1 MSLGTRDRAEYFA
14 ATSAAEF
21 RSMVPSAIF
30 MSAFIERVH
39 ATPADPARLR
49 RATLDAFSSR
59 SPGALDTAAAA
70 ITRSFTLSEV
80 TAKDSPH

>member
-49 RATLDAFSSR
+49 RATLDDLLKIAGR
-59 SPGALDTAAAA
+59 ARTAAAA